1 MRSGNRTEGTVDAMI
16 ARIEGKV
23 DATLNRIAS
32 VEGKVGAVIDRVA
45 AIESKLDAMV
55 KMVQN
60 QQHDTAQDE
69 TVHREDQFKL
79 AKLKVR
85 APALCSRDMR

>member
-1 MRSGNRTEGTVDAMI
+1 MRSGNRTEGTVNAMI

-23 DATLNRIAS
+23 DATLNLITS
-32 VEGKVGAVIDRVA
+32 VEGKVGAAIDRVA

-55 KMVQN
+55 QTVQD
-60 QQHDTAQDE
+60 QRHYTAQDE
-69 TVHREDQFKL
+69 TVHRDGQFKL

-85 APALCSRDMR
+85 APAHCSGDVR